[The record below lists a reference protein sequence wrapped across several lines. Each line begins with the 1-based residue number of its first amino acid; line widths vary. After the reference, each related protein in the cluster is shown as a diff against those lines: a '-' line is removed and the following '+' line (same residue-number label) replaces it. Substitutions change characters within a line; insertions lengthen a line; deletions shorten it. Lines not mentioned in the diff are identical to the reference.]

1 MQDDDFVDYYQLLQ
15 VNAFCDVEVIS
26 LSYRHLAKKYHPDHP
41 KTANAA
47 LFKQIVEAY
56 NVLKRPDKR
65 AEYDLVYHA
74 RVNTGTSAA
83 HPRLDIG
90 IDEKVALSDAEM
102 QRNILLLLYKRRR
115 NSATDCGVYG
125 FHVQT
130 SFELSDDLLDFHVW
144 YLKSKGFINMNEQGM
159 LVITVEG
166 IDHVISLHQ
175 PRPSEKYLM
184 APTSSRD
191 G

>member
-1 MQDDDFVDYYQLLQ
+1 MQDEGDFIDYYQLLQ
-15 VNAFCDVEVIS
+15 VNAGCDVEVIS

-65 AEYDLVYHA
+65 AEYDVVYQA
-74 RVNTGTSAA
+74 NVGSPTA
-83 HPRLDIG
+83 HQRLDIG

-115 NSATDCGVYG
+115 SSALDCGVYG
-125 FHVQT
+125 FHIQT
-130 SFELSDDLLDFHVW
+130 SFGLCDDLLDFHIW
-144 YLKSKGFINMNEQGM
+144 YLKAKGFINMNEQGM

-184 APTSSRD
+184 APASDRD
-191 G
+191 S